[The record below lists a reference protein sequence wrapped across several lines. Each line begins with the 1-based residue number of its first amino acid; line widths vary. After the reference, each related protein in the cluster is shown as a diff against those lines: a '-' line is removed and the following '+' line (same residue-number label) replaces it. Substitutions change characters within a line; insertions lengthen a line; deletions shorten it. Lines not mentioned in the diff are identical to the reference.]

1 MKEGSKKVKENNI
14 EEKKSPHS
22 NDHNRCDSLKK
33 GKNKKKKVMERK
45 DIKNH

>member
-33 GKNKKKKVMERK
+33 GKNKKKK
-45 DIKNH
+45 